1 MKIKRVNTGFTLIE
15 LMVVVLIIGVLAAFA
30 YPNYER
36 YTRETR
42 RSDAAIGLTQM
53 AARLEKFFTE
63 CSTYTT
69 TIVGGSIT
77 DCLGAPG
84 LGFLDNNSPENHYA
98 LTITAP
104 NPPCPAGIGT
114 CYVITATP
122 QGKQANDA
130 TSCTTIVLNSIGA
143 KSATGSEAGS
153 RCWRK

>member
-15 LMVVVLIIGVLAAFA
+15 LMIVVLIIGIIAAVA
-30 YPNYER
+30 YPSYER

-42 RSDAAIGLTQM
+42 RSDAAIGLTQL

-77 DCLGAPG
+77 NCADG
-84 LGFLDNNSPENHYA
+84 LGFLNTNSPESHYSLA
-98 LTITAP
+98 ITAP
-104 NPPCPAGIGT
+104 NPPCLAGIGT
-114 CYVITATP
+114 CYVITAAP

-143 KSATGSEAGS
+143 KSATGSEAN
-153 RCWRK
+153 RCWKK